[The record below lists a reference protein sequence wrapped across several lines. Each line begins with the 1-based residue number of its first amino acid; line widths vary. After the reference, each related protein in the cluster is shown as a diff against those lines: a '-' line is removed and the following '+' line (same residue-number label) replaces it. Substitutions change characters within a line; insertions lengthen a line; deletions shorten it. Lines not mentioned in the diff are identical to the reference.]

1 MKRLVVKVGSSTL
14 TTAEG
19 LLDRPFIAR
28 LSEALAVQRRAGIEV
43 VLVTSGAV
51 SAGTDR
57 LKIERPRSI
66 PHKQAAAAVGQGILM
81 GVYASCFESCGL
93 AAAQILLTRGDVAD
107 RSRYTNARNTFQT
120 LFRWGVVPIVNE
132 NDSVVVDEIRF
143 GDNDTLAAIVGLIT
157 DASLV
162 INLSDVDGLYDP
174 SQPGHPIIGSV
185 SHIDNSIEALAR
197 PSTGGPG
204 TGGMVTKLRAARILV
219 RSGIPMMVQRGRNPD
234 ALAGAVQRWQ
244 TFEKTGTDPGAP
256 GTLFVPVSR
265 RLQGRKRWI
274 AYGMNPRG
282 ILSVNERARDALLQE
297 GRSLLAAGVVD
308 ASGSFR
314 AGDLVKIVDP
324 SGQEIGRGVVNYSLE
339 EVRIVGGKQ
348 SEDIRTLLGRETLV
362 EVIHR
367 DNLVMGA

>member
-28 LSEALAVQRRAGIEV
+28 LSEALAVQRRNGIEV

-57 LKIERPRSI
+57 LQMERPRSI

-81 GVYASCFESCGL
+81 GVYASCFETCGL

-107 RSRYTNARNTFQT
+107 RARYTNARNTFQT
-120 LFRWGVVPIVNE
+120 LLRWGVIPIVNE
-132 NDSVVVDEIRF
+132 NDTVVVDEIRF

-162 INLSDVDGLYDP
+162 INLSDVEGLYDP
-174 SQPGHPIIGSV
+174 NQPGRPIIPAV
-185 SHIDNSIEALAR
+185 SHIDNSIEGLAR
-197 PSTGGPG
+197 PSVGGPG

-219 RSGIPMMVQRGRNPD
+219 RSGIPMMVQRGRDLN

-244 TFEKTGTDPGAP
+244 TLEKTGNDPGIP
-256 GTLFVPVSR
+256 GTLFVPAAR

-274 AYGMNPRG
+274 AYGMHPRG
-282 ILSVNERARDALLQE
+282 ILNVNERARHALMEE
-297 GRSLLAAGVVD
+297 GRSLLAAGVIG

-314 AGDLVKIVDP
+314 AGDLVRILDP
-324 SGQEIGRGVVNYSLE
+324 FGQEIGRGVANYSLDE
-339 EVRIVGGKQ
+339 IRIVGGKQ
-348 SEDIRTLLGRETLV
+348 SDEIRSLLDRETPV

-367 DNLVMGA
+367 DNLVIGA